1 MKMNHDGV
9 VEFLEPTGM
18 SMAIS
23 RDGVSCEE
31 RQKPFLA
38 LDDLLAYQEGV
49 FRICLGFSRNYTE
62 AEDLAQDV
70 YLRAFQ
76 NLNRLRN
83 PSQVREWLLRIAKNT
98 CLDRQKR
105 DRGRERLLRQA
116 AQSEVRAADAPSDP
130 AADERLIRMK
140 SAVRALPRK
149 LSMVFVLRAYGHLS
163 YEEIAAALRLRKG
176 TVMSRLNRARRR
188 LAAVLTEKTS

>member
-1 MKMNHDGV
+1 MKMNQDAV

-23 RDGVSCEE
+23 RDDISCEE
-31 RQKPFLA
+31 RQKPFPA
-38 LDDLLAYQEGV
+38 LDDLLACREGV
-49 FRICLGFSRNYTE
+49 FRICLGFSHNYTE
-62 AEDLAQDV
+62 AEDLAQDI

-76 NLNRLRN
+76 NLDRLRN
-83 PSQVREWLLRIAKNT
+83 PAQAREWLLRIAKNT

-116 AQSEVRAADAPSDP
+116 AKSEVRAADAAADP
-130 AADERLIRMK
+130 ATDERLIRMK
-140 SAVRALPRK
+140 SAVRALPQK
-149 LSMVFVLRAYGHLS
+149 LSSVFVLRAYGHLS
-163 YEEIAAALRLRKG
+163 YDEIAATLRLRKG